1 MAVQWVGPYRV
12 VEALGK
18 GAMGEVYLADDPR
31 LRRRVALKRLSD
43 PDLRS
48 PDSRRRLLREAR
60 AAARL
65 NHPNVASVYDIV
77 ESDDGVHIVMEY
89 VAGESLAA
97 RLRMGRLPPPTV
109 ASIGIQL
116 AEALAEAHAM
126 GVIHRDLKPGN
137 VMVTTDGRVKILDF
151 GLARTRGIA
160 GRDPAWSGSHS
171 SDAGDDA
178 DRVAGTPPY
187 MAPETFLG
195 RAPDAR
201 ADIYSLGVTLFE
213 MLTGRRPYQGDDMVA
228 VRTAVLSSPTPRIR
242 DLDPA
247 LPAGLD
253 AVVARTMARV
263 ADDRYGSAAELAEAL
278 RGEFMDAP
286 TMSGRRWT
294 ALVTAARARRRGVI
308 GLAAVALIV
317 ALATS
322 IHPPRPTSVS
332 PGSAVVAVLPLM
344 NTTGDPAND
353 RLGIGIADVL
363 TSTLARVPGVTM
375 ISRNATLAYQQPD
388 RDVPSIARELGAD
401 LIVDGVVQASHDTV
415 RVTLNLLRP
424 RTNVV
429 AWSRAYDGAFSEI
442 FALQTEAAS
451 ALSAALQ
458 VTLTPEDKRRLQ
470 RPATTNVEALAD
482 YAQARQFLE
491 RSDVEGNVDRSIELF
506 KSAIAR
512 DGRYAAAHAGLGQAY
527 WGKFQRTKDE
537 AWSAQAILESTESL
551 RLDPEESAV
560 HQALGMIYE
569 GRGWTDKSL
578 EELRRAIELRP
589 TNDEAYEY
597 LGRVLADHGRRD
609 EAIQALLTAVK
620 LRPSY
625 WNNHYSLGIT
635 YFDAGRFD
643 EAANAFRRVI
653 QLQPDSARGHYM
665 LGTTFLAKGDTPQ
678 AIAAL
683 RQAITIAPSAGSY
696 SNLGD
701 ALYREKRYGE
711 AAASFEEAVRLSPKS
726 PIKYRNLG
734 DAYARLGQHGQ
745 AKQAYER
752 AVELCGEQLKT
763 NPTDARTLS
772 MLAVYQAKLGRREEA
787 IRTSENAVA
796 LQADV
801 ADILYRRAV
810 VLALVGRSDESV
822 VALERAFGRGFSRSL
837 ARTDED
843 LISLRSRTDSHR
855 LFGDTHDIAGIGGSN

>member
-1 MAVQWVGPYRV
+1 MAVQWVGPYRI

-48 PDSRRRLLREAR
+48 PESRRRLLREAR

-89 VAGESLAA
+89 VAGETLAA
-97 RLRMGRLPPPTV
+97 RLRSGRLAPPTAV
-109 ASIGIQL
+109 SIAIQL

-137 VMVTTDGRVKILDF
+137 VVVTAGDRVKVLDF

-171 SDAGDDA
+171 SDTGDDA
-178 DRVAGTPPY
+178 DGIAGTPPY

-201 ADIYSLGVTLFE
+201 ADMYSLGITLFE
-213 MLTGRRPYQGDDMVA
+213 MLTGRRPFAGDDLA
-228 VRTAVLSSPTPRIR
+228 TVRTAVLSNPTPRIR
-242 DLDPA
+242 DVDPA

-253 AVVARTMARV
+253 AVVARAMARNS
-263 ADDRYGSAAELAEAL
+263 DERYGSAAELAEAL

-294 ALVTAARARRRGVI
+294 ALVAGPRARRRWVI
-308 GLAAVALIV
+308 ALAAVALIA
-317 ALATS
+317 ALTPL
-322 IHPPRPTSVS
+322 IPRPPRAPAS
-332 PGSAVVAVLPLM
+332 PGSAVVAVLPLT

-375 ISRNATLAYQQPD
+375 ISRSATLAYQKPD

-401 LIVDGVVQASHDTV
+401 LIVDGAVQASHDTV

-442 FALQTEAAS
+442 FALQTEAAT
-451 ALSAALQ
+451 ALSEALQ
-458 VTLTPEDKRRLQ
+458 VTLTPEDKRKL

-491 RSDVEGNVDRSIELF
+491 RSDVKGNVDRSVGLF
-506 KSAIAR
+506 RSALER
-512 DGRYAAAHAGLGQAY
+512 DPRYAAAHAGLGQAY
-527 WGKFQRTKDE
+527 WFQFQQTRDTAFSDK
-537 AWSAQAILESTESL
+537 ALLEITESL
-551 RLDPEESAV
+551 RLDPDDSAAHHALAIV
-560 HQALGMIYE
+560 YAGKGRKDQAM
-569 GRGWTDKSL
+569 
-578 EELRRAIELRP
+578 EELHRAIALQP
-589 TNDEAYEY
+589 GNDDAHKV
-597 LGRVLADHGRRD
+597 LGRLLFEEGRRD
-609 EAIQALLTAVK
+609 EGLAEIRKAVE
-620 LRPSY
+620 LRPNF
-625 WNNHYSLGIT
+625 WGNHYSLGT
-635 YFDAGRFD
+635 SYYEAGRYP
-643 EAANAFRRVI
+643 EAAAAFRRVT
-653 QLQPDSARGHYM
+653 QLQPDSTRGFLM
-665 LGTTFLAKGDTPQ
+665 LATTYYAAGDADQ
-678 AIAAL
+678 AIATFK
-683 RQAITIAPSAGSY
+683 QAIAIAPDTAVY
-696 SNLGD
+696 TNLGTV
-701 ALYREKRYGE
+701 LYSEKRFAE
-711 AAASFEEAVRLSPKS
+711 AAVAFEEAARLSPNA
-726 PIKYRNLG
+726 PIKQRNLG
-734 DAYARLGQHGQ
+734 DAYRHLGEP
-745 AKQAYER
+745 AKAQRAYSR
-752 AVELCGEQLKT
+752 AVELCEKDIQS
-763 NPTDARTLS
+763 NPRDARTLS
-772 MLAVYQAKLGRREEA
+772 MLGVYLAKLGRMADAQRRADEA
-787 IRTSENAVA
+787 VS
-796 LQADV
+796 LGPKMPDV
-801 ADILYRRAV
+801 VYRRAV
-810 VLALVGRSDESV
+810 VLTLAGHSGDGSR
-822 VALERAFGRGFSRSL
+822 ALEDALRLGYSASA

-843 LISLRSRTDSHR
+843 LTALHSRSDFNSLVGESAPIVAKGESK
-855 LFGDTHDIAGIGGSN
+855 